1 MIYDLKAL
9 LEALRGALRWPGG
22 GVGAGVTLPT
32 GYRVER
38 DPDVLVL
45 RADDGRFVA
54 AFGIRGATE
63 ESVRAVACQ
72 DRLAAAVPVVG

>member
-1 MIYDLKAL
+1 MVYDLKAL
-9 LEALRGALRWPGG
+9 FEALREALRRPGG
-22 GVGAGVTLPT
+22 AVGAGVTLPE

-63 ESVRAVACQ
+63 ESVRVVAWQ
-72 DRLAAAVPVVG
+72 DRLATAVPAAG

>member
-9 LEALRGALRWPGG
+9 LEALRGGLRWP
-22 GVGAGVTLPT
+22 GAGVTLPA
-32 GYRVER
+32 GYRVEH

-54 AFGIRGATE
+54 AFGIRGATK
-63 ESVRAVACQ
+63 ESVWAAAWQ
-72 DRLAAAVPVVG
+72 DRLAAAVPGAG